1 MTTTTEQS
9 KDMPQHVRST
19 HDVNAMPPLG
29 RAVPLGIQHVLAM
42 FVGNV
47 TVPIIIAGAA
57 DLPADQ
63 TAFMIQAAMFV
74 AGVATLLQSLGLGP
88 IGARLPIVM
97 GTSFGF
103 VPVLIPIAVGMGLPA
118 VLGAAL
124 CGGIAMALVGL
135 FLPWFRFLFPPVVTG
150 TFVIMLGV
158 LLMPV
163 GFAYVGGGFGAPDFG
178 APHHLALAALVFA
191 VTLGLHQYGRG
202 IWSEAAPLAG
212 LLAGYGAA
220 ILFGYVEFGKIGSA
234 EWISLPVPLAIGLE
248 FHLAAIVPVVLLA
261 LVTCAESIGDIVGTT
276 AGGMNREPTKKELS
290 GGVMA
295 DGIASI
301 FAAIFN
307 AFPQISFSQ
316 NVGMVALTGVVSR
329 YVVAIGGGFLLL
341 AGLLPKLGAI
351 ISSIPNAVLGGA
363 VLIMFGMIAS
373 AGIKMLSGVDFNK
386 RNMVVIGVSLAVAIG
401 LPAQEGLYANL
412 STNMQA
418 VIESGLIPGAITAIV
433 LNLILPKSEHA
444 MRNSI

>member
-1 MTTTTEQS
+1 MSTTDTATEPTS
-9 KDMPQHVRST
+9 PKVRST

-29 RAVPLGIQHVLAM
+29 RAIPLGLQHVLAM

-74 AGVATLLQSLGLGP
+74 AGVATLVQSLGLGP

-118 VLGAAL
+118 ALGAAL

-150 TFVIMLGV
+150 TFVIMLGT

-163 GFAYVGGGFGAPDFG
+163 GFAYAGGGFGAEDFG
-178 APHHLALAALVFA
+178 ATHNLVLAGLVLL

-202 IWSEAAPLAG
+202 IWSETAPLVG
-212 LLAGYGAA
+212 LIVGYGSAVAFGLVSFGEIAA
-220 ILFGYVEFGKIGSA
+220 ADWV
-234 EWISLPVPLAIGLE
+234 SLPMPLTIGLE
-248 FHLAAIVPVVLLA
+248 FHLAAILPVVLLA
-261 LVTCAESIGDIVGTT
+261 VVTCAESIGDIVGTT
-276 AGGMNREPTKKELS
+276 AGGLDREPTHKELS

-295 DGIASI
+295 DGLASV

-329 YVVAIGGGFLLL
+329 FVVAIGGVFLLL
-341 AGLLPKLGAI
+341 AGLLPKLGAL

-373 AGIKMLSGVDFNK
+373 AGIKMLSHIDFNK
-386 RNMVVIGVSLAVAIG
+386 RNMVIIGVSLSAAIG
-401 LPAQEGLYANL
+401 LPAQEGLYAGLAENV
-412 STNMQA
+412 QA
-418 VIESGLIPGAITAIV
+418 IIESGLIPGALCAIL
-433 LNLILPKSEHA
+433 LNLVLPKQD
-444 MRNSI
+444 RPFRDDV

>member
-1 MTTTTEQS
+1 MPTNESTAEGMDEQ
-9 KDMPQHVRST
+9 VRST
-19 HDVNAMPPLG
+19 RDVNAMPPLT
-29 RAVPLGIQHVLAM
+29 RAVPLGLQHVLAM

-57 DLPADQ
+57 DLPPDQ

-74 AGVATLLQSLGLGP
+74 AGIATLVQSLGLGP

-118 VLGAAL
+118 ALGAAL

-135 FLPWFRFLFPPVVTG
+135 FLPMFRFLFPPVVTG
-150 TFVIMLGV
+150 TFVVMLGT

-163 GFAYVGGGFGAPDFG
+163 GFAYWGGGFGAADFG
-178 APHHLALAALVFA
+178 AAHHLLLGALVLV
-191 VTLGLHQYGRG
+191 VTLGLHQFGRG
-202 IWSEAAPLAG
+202 IWSETAPLLG
-212 LLAGYGAA
+212 LVAGYAVAA
-220 ILFGYVEFGKIGSA
+220 AFGYITFDGIGSA
-234 EWISLPVPLAIGLE
+234 DWLSLPVPLSIGLE
-248 FHLAAIVPVVLLA
+248 FHPAAIIPVVLLA
-261 LVTCAESIGDIVGTT
+261 IVTCAESIGDIVGTT
-276 AGGMNREPTKKELS
+276 AGGLDREPTAKELS

-295 DGIASI
+295 DGLASV

-329 YVVAIGGGFLLL
+329 FVVAIGGGFLML
-341 AGLLPKLGAI
+341 AGLVPKLGAI

-373 AGIKMLSGVDFNK
+373 AGIKMLSHIDFNK
-386 RNMVVIGVSLAVAIG
+386 RNMVIIGISLSAAVG

-412 STNMQA
+412 SDNLQA
-418 VIESGLIPGAITAIV
+418 IIESGLIPGAIAAIV
-433 LNLILPKSEHA
+433 LNLVLPKQDRA
-444 MRNSI
+444 FRADI

>member
-1 MTTTTEQS
+1 M
-9 KDMPQHVRST
+9 
-19 HDVNAMPPLG
+19 
-29 RAVPLGIQHVLAM
+29 
-42 FVGNV
+42 
-47 TVPIIIAGAA
+47 
-57 DLPADQ
+57 
-63 TAFMIQAAMFV
+63 
-74 AGVATLLQSLGLGP
+74 
-88 IGARLPIVM
+88 
-97 GTSFGF
+97 
-103 VPVLIPIAVGMGLPA
+103 
-118 VLGAAL
+118 
-124 CGGIAMALVGL
+124 
-135 FLPWFRFLFPPVVTG
+135 
-150 TFVIMLGV
+150 
-158 LLMPV
+158 
-163 GFAYVGGGFGAPDFG
+163 
-178 APHHLALAALVFA
+178 
-191 VTLGLHQYGRG
+191 
-202 IWSEAAPLAG
+202 
-212 LLAGYGAA
+212 
-220 ILFGYVEFGKIGSA
+220 EFGKIGSA

-329 YVVAIGGGFLLL
+329 YVVAIGGGFLVL

-412 STNMQA
+412 STNVQA
-418 VIESGLIPGAITAIV
+418 IIESGLIPGAITAIV
-433 LNLILPKSEHA
+433 LNLILPKGEKP
-444 MRNSI
+444 MRDSI